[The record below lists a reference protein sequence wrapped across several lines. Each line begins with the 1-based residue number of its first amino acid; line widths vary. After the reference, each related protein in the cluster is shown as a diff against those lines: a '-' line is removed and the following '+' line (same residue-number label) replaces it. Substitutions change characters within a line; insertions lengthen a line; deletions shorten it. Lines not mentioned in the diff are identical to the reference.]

1 MIFSP
6 WQVMAHSGW
15 SEIVSVNVI
24 QLEITEGM
32 NHISSWNK
40 SCLDGGKDR
49 TEVRLAYERK
59 SEEDNWSTEEIAMG
73 GELEMR

>member
-1 MIFSP
+1 
-6 WQVMAHSGW
+6 MAHSGW

-59 SEEDNWSTEEIAMG
+59 SEEDN
-73 GELEMR
+73 